1 MIEKKIDE
9 MWAKTKEFIEK
20 GTFEEHL
27 AEQLEIF
34 STEIL
39 PPLSVR
45 AFFKGVGELDQE
57 AADIVLKE
65 VGKACGDFALGHMGL
80 LGLKIPT
87 TDIDAFLEAHEK
99 GETTASGGQSKLTRE
114 GNTAT
119 LVIKGGC
126 VCPLV
131 KALRIEPTRNHCLCT
146 LNHLK
151 HLYETGLSRPV
162 EVELIETYLRG
173 SNSCTIRM
181 SW

>member
-45 AFFKGVGELDQE
+45 AFFKGVGKLDQE

-65 VGKACGDFALGHMGL
+65 VGKACGDFALGHM
-80 LGLKIPT
+80 
-87 TDIDAFLEAHEK
+87 
-99 GETTASGGQSKLTRE
+99 
-114 GNTAT
+114 
-119 LVIKGGC
+119 VKGGC

-151 HLYETGLSRPV
+151 HLYETGLGRPV
-162 EVELIETYLRG
+162 EVELVETYLRG
-173 SNSCTIRM
+173 GNSCTIRM